1 MHNTIVYTALLLLIG
16 LVAGFLAA
24 TILGER
30 RRYGIVGY
38 LVVGVIGA
46 LGGSYAFKSANIPT
60 ASALLTLVAAFA
72 GSVVLIL
79 LLRLVR
85 R

>member
-1 MHNTIVYTALLLLIG
+1 MRVLIEILYLAAIG

-38 LVVGVIGA
+38 IVVGAIGA
-46 LGGSYAFKSANIPT
+46 IAGSYTFGSLELPNVGILPR
-60 ASALLTLVAAFA
+60 LIAAFA
-72 GSVVLIL
+72 GSLVLIL

>member
-1 MHNTIVYTALLLLIG
+1 MRVLIEIIYLIAIG
-16 LVAGFLAA
+16 LAAGFLAA

-38 LVVGVIGA
+38 IVVGAIGA
-46 LGGSYAFKSANIPT
+46 IAGNYIFGSLQLPNVGVFPRLI
-60 ASALLTLVAAFA
+60 AAFA
-72 GSVVLIL
+72 GSLVLVL
-79 LLRLVR
+79 LLRLFR

>member
-1 MHNTIVYTALLLLIG
+1 MRILTEIFYLVAIG

-38 LVVGVIGA
+38 IVVGAIGA
-46 LGGSYAFKSANIPT
+46 IAGNYIFGSLDLPNVGILPR
-60 ASALLTLVAAFA
+60 LIAAVA
-72 GSVVLIL
+72 GSIVLVL